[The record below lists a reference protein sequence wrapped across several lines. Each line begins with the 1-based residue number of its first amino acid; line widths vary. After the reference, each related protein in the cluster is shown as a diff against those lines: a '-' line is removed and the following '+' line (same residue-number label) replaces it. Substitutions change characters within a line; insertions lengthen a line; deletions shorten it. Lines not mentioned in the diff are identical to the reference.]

1 MKLGSLFD
9 GSGGFPLA
17 GSLCGI
23 EPVFAS
29 EVEPYPI
36 AVTRSRFPDM
46 KHLGDIS
53 KVSGYE
59 IEPVD
64 IITFGSP
71 CQDLSIAGKRAGL
84 KHEANGD
91 EETTRS
97 GLFMEAVRIIK
108 EMRGATNGL
117 YPKFALWENVP
128 GAFSSNKG
136 EDFRIV
142 LEELIKIV
150 EPEAVMPAVPA
161 KGWAYADSY
170 VGDGWSLAYRVFDAQ
185 YWGVPQRRRRIHL
198 VLDLRGE
205 RARKVLFKREGLRGY
220 FAEGGTPWQG
230 AAGDAES
237 GIGADDRERNCLTPW
252 DVQSRRV
259 FTADGTWP
267 ALYGGE
273 GGGHGYVLL
282 PYTQPCVLEAAGFKA
297 GQSMAGSIGWQEECA
312 ATLSAQCS
320 GTEPTVCITECLP
333 FDTTQVTSPQ
343 NGCNPKRGDPCH
355 PLAAQG
361 HPPTVICKCY
371 DSRGNGDGQTVS
383 TLTGDHENR
392 ITDYTSVV
400 VAKFPIYCLQGN
412 AIGRADTAGCDGKGW
427 KEDASYT
434 LNTIDRHAV
443 AFTGQSLN
451 FSGAVR
457 VQYIVRR
464 LTPTECARLQG
475 FPDNW
480 GEPDKKDDFT
490 DEEYQFWLDVR
501 NTHAAINGK
510 AQKGYTKAQMLTWY
524 NKLHTDS
531 AEYKMWGNGIALP
544 PALYCMQGMVEAME
558 VKTK

>member
-1 MKLGSLFD
+1 MKYTLGSLFD

-23 EPVFAS
+23 TPSWAAEI
-29 EVEPYPI
+29 EPYPI

-108 EMRGATNGL
+108 EMREATNGS
-117 YPKFALWENVP
+117 YPRFALWENVP

-136 EDFRIV
+136 EDFRVV

-205 RARKVLFKREGLRGY
+205 RARKVLFEREGLRGY
-220 FAEGGTPWQG
+220 FAEGGTPRKS
-230 AAGDAES
+230 AAGDAANR
-237 GIGADDRERNCLTPW
+237 ADATG
-252 DVQSRRV
+252 
-259 FTADGTWP
+259 FDG
-267 ALYGGE
+267 YN
-273 GGGHGYVLL
+273 
-282 PYTQPCVLEAAGFKA
+282 
-297 GQSMAGSIGWQEECA
+297 GQ
-312 ATLSAQCS
+312 
-320 GTEPTVCITECLP
+320 
-333 FDTTQVTSPQ
+333 
-343 NGCNPKRGDPCH
+343 
-355 PLAAQG
+355 
-361 HPPTVICKCY
+361 
-371 DSRGNGDGQTVS
+371 
-383 TLTGDHENR
+383 LTGDVSATLGVNCGMSTGRNGIVLNDQGGQQITVRTDGKATTLRAGVVPAAVALENHP
-392 ITDYTSVV
+392 TDSRVKIAEDGKVQTLTSRMGTGG
-400 VAKFPIYCLQGN
+400 GN
-412 AIGRADTAGCDGKGW
+412 VPLVMKIRSGCEGGGKGW
-427 KEDASYT
+427 KEDTSYT
-434 LNTIDRHAV
+434 LNTIDRHVV

-457 VQYIVRR
+457 AQYIVRR

-490 DEEYQFWLDVR
+490 DEEYQFWLDVK
-501 NTHAAINGK
+501 NTYATINGK
-510 AQKGYTKAQMLTWY
+510 AVKEYTKPQMLTWY

-544 PALYCMQGMVEAME
+544 PALYCMQGMVEAMRNE
-558 VKTK
+558 IGG